1 MVVVCQVSKMMK
13 GKTGMGVEDLQ
24 GSSYGVKQKEGDDE
38 WEHGRIDLAEGG
50 P

>member
-1 MVVVCQVSKMMK
+1 MMK

-38 WEHGRIDLAEGG
+38 WEHGRISESVPCTLR
-50 P
+50 